1 MLTITLSVQPKLTGP
16 KPMSKFLLL
25 LVITVAIW
33 QMQWVEAVA
42 ASPMA
47 AALPLVQVTPATNIP
62 SQASQLEPTA
72 SLTQST
78 TLTVTQ
84 ASLAVVSPDPTMCPP
99 SEATEVDFYHSLL
112 VNSFFR
118 ATAGIAETLQPG
130 STLRERVNILL
141 LGSDSRP
148 DEKYGH
154 TDAMILVTVD
164 PMAKTA
170 GMLSIPRDLWVSIPS
185 YGENRINQA
194 YRLGQLEGYPGG
206 GPALVV
212 ETVQANLGVPV
223 HFYALVDFESFKQ
236 IVDTLHG
243 IEICAPE
250 TIDAASYYGY
260 VPQAIYEDSNYSY
273 VPPAVDM
280 TVTSSKADPQLSHET
295 SQSDQEEGYKFL
307 YIEAGLHTLDGETA
321 LRYARSRASI
331 TADFARVQRQQ
342 TVLLAIRDK
351 ALQVG
356 AIPRI
361 PELWQAMGHLVE
373 TNLQLAE
380 VLQLAQLAYE
390 IPVTSIQAAAIS
402 HDQTINYK
410 TNSGAQ
416 VLLPRRAEIKGLVE
430 AMFGPANPTASLTQA
445 EIEAGEVE
453 AAKASL
459 SQADQGQPIAE
470 VH

>member
-1 MLTITLSVQPKLTGP
+1 MLTITLSVQPKLTGQ
-16 KPMSKFLLL
+16 KSMSKFLLL

-42 ASPMA
+42 ASPIA
-47 AALPLVQVTPATNIP
+47 AALPPVQVTPATNIP
-62 SQASQLEPTA
+62 SQAGQLEPTTG
-72 SLTQST
+72 LTQST
-78 TLTVTQ
+78 TLTITP
-84 ASLAVVSPDPTMCPP
+84 ASLAVVSPDPTVCPP

-118 ATAGIAETLQPG
+118 ATAGIAETLQP
-130 STLRERVNILL
+130 SSVLRERVNILL

-164 PMAKTA
+164 PIAKTA

-194 YRLGQLEGYPGG
+194 YRLGQIKGYPGG

-223 HFYALVDFESFKQ
+223 HFYALVDFENFTQ

-243 IEICAPE
+243 IEICVPE

-260 VPQAIYEDSNYSY
+260 VPQAIYEDSYYSY
-273 VPPAVDM
+273 VPPTVD
-280 TVTSSKADPQLSHET
+280 TTATSIKADPQLSHET
-295 SQSDQEEGYKFL
+295 SQSDQEDGKFL
-307 YIEAGLHTLDGETA
+307 YIEAGLHTLDGKTA
-321 LRYARSRASI
+321 LRYARSRASV

-351 ALQVG
+351 ALRVG

-361 PELWQAMGHLVE
+361 PELWQALGHLVE

-380 VLQLAQLAYE
+380 VLQLAELAYE
-390 IPVTSIQAAAIS
+390 IPVTSIQAVVIS

-416 VLLPRRAEIKGLVE
+416 VLLPRRAEMKALVE
-430 AMFGPANPTASLTQA
+430 AMFGPANPTAPLTRT
-445 EIEAGEVE
+445 EIEAGQVE

-459 SQADQGQPIAE
+459 SQADQGQTIAE